1 MSITQRG
8 AIGPILLAS
17 TILSELVGCGARVEV
32 GGATDTSTQTS
43 VTSGVS
49 TGAETGVNTGTSTGT
64 GYATGVGTGVNTG
77 VNTVVNFG
85 TGGAH
90 SINVATGGVTHT
102 TIATG
107 GSKAINTGV
116 VTATG
121 TGTTVVS
128 GCYGLT
134 VPPASGT
141 LSVAGGYVTTGS
153 LKGYGFT
160 WAGSLNNSSTCITP
174 TCNTTGCT
182 PAFGSSAL
190 CAAGVVGLDTSYNS
204 VVGVGFNL
212 NQDAAGTVNG
222 TVAAPA
228 IITVVSTAY
237 GAGVGNA
244 SIRVQI
250 SDANAMTTWCVE
262 AGKWTSGVPIPI
274 TSFNTACW
282 DNSGTYLSTGAPI
295 QAIHLVVPSEPTQ
308 ARPFAFCLAG
318 VTFS

>member
-8 AIGPILLAS
+8 AMGPMLLVS
-17 TILSELVGCGARVEV
+17 TILSELVGCGARVDV

-43 VTSGVS
+43 VNSGVT
-49 TGAETGVNTGTSTGT
+49 TGADTGVNTGTSTGT
-64 GYATGVGTGVNTG
+64 DYNTGVGTGVNTG
-77 VNTVVNFG
+77 VNWG

-90 SINVATGGVTHT
+90 SINVPTGGVTHT

-121 TGTTVVS
+121 TGTTFVS

-141 LSVAGGYVTTGS
+141 LSVAYGYVTTAT

-160 WAGSLNNSSTCITP
+160 WAGILNNSSTCITP

-190 CAAGVVGLDTSYNS
+190 CAAGVVGADTSYNS

-212 NQDAAGTVNG
+212 NQDSSGMVNS

-228 IITVVSTAY
+228 NITIISTAF

-250 SDANAMTTWCVE
+250 TDAGASTIWCVE

-274 TSFNTACW
+274 TSFNTSCW
-282 DNSGTYLSTGAPI
+282 DYSGTYLSAGTPI
-295 QAIHLVVPSEPTQ
+295 QAIHLVVPSDAIQT
-308 ARPFAFCLAG
+308 RPFGFCLAG
-318 VTFS
+318 VTFD